1 MQENTSFNDF
11 QDTIPENT
19 LTEENDIDT
28 ASQEIITPNDEN
40 VLGEDI
46 IRDTELPSAQN
57 FVSENTTAP
66 QPFITVQY
74 NHKNRDFTK
83 EEAVQFIQKGMH
95 TEALRSKLEY
105 LAKTQGTDVNA
116 IVEKMITAP
125 EEAYKNYLERLY
137 GKDSR
142 EVEIGM
148 QIYREKQSKEYKDII
163 TASEK
168 QKAQENTNMRLADE
182 YLYLKQQIP
191 NAPEYSKLPDSVII
205 EASGGKRDLFSA
217 YLCYLHKE
225 QTKIEAAKKT
235 QQAAQNASAGTMNR
249 GNGDNISPMEMGFLN
264 GLWSK

>member
-1 MQENTSFNDF
+1 MQENTTVNDF

-28 ASQEIITPNDEN
+28 TSQEIITPNDGN
-40 VLGEDI
+40 VRGEDVAQ
-46 IRDTELPSAQN
+46 DTELPSAQN

-66 QPFITVQY
+66 QPFIKVQY
-74 NHKNRDFTK
+74 NHKNRYFTK

-105 LAKTQGTDVNA
+105 LAKMQNTDVNT

-125 EEAYKNYLERLY
+125 EEAYKSYLEKLY
-137 GKDSR
+137 GKDSKD
-142 EVEIGM
+142 VKIGM

-163 TASEK
+163 NAGEK
-168 QKAQENTNMRLADE
+168 LKTQENINMRLADE

-205 EASGGKRDLFSA
+205 EAASGKRDLFSA

-225 QTKIEAAKKT
+225 QTKIDAAKEVQEAAK
-235 QQAAQNASAGTMNR
+235 NASAGTMNQ
-249 GNGDNISPMEMGFLN
+249 GNGDSVSLLEKGFLN